1 MLVPAVVRW
10 LVIDYNVLVR
20 GKCERDVNVKT
31 GAVAVFV
38 TRRDH
43 SYTTSDDVVILVF
56 QPLHFMHDRGANNLR
71 RIRSFE
77 CDLQWDLHEISR

>member
-1 MLVPAVVRW
+1 M
-10 LVIDYNVLVR
+10 
-20 GKCERDVNVKT
+20 NVKT

-43 SYTTSDDVVILVF
+43 SYATSDDVVILVF
-56 QPLHFMHDRGANNLR
+56 QPLHFMHDRGANDLG

-77 CDLQWDLHEISR
+77 CDLQWDLHEVPL